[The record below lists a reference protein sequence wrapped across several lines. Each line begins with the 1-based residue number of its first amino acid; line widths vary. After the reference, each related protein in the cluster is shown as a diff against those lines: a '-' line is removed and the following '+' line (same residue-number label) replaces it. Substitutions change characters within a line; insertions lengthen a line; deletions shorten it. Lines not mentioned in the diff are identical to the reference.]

1 MFCPVRTEQHG
12 LSRNNAAGRS
22 IGYLNQVDVKFSTKR
37 RLCEEMRSRTRGC
50 TCCGM
55 PDGLTGPRGL
65 APSGKD
71 PPWHPNPSPAAAHLA
86 RLLEGRNGMGDAWLA
101 QTRFRCDS
109 GVPVLPTTRIPLEA
123 RRQTEHSLSTGL
135 RRTRLSL
142 PLGTQGPVPAVGLKP
157 QERRASACRA
167 CVRRM
172 VKMKDDV

>member
-1 MFCPVRTEQHG
+1 MAALGDIRRRRPARLESGLRRGSGHLYLYRCRPLYLFCPQGCLRPSDCPPAPCRH
-12 LSRNNAAGRS
+12 SNANDDSARKCAAGRGAARAS
-22 IGYLNQVDVKFSTKR
+22 
-37 RLCEEMRSRTRGC
+37 
-50 TCCGM
+50 GM

-123 RRQTEHSLSTGL
+123 YNVAD
-135 RRTRLSL
+135 RTL
-142 PLGTQGPVPAVGLKP
+142 PQYGATTDAT
-157 QERRASACRA
+157 
-167 CVRRM
+167 
-172 VKMKDDV
+172 

>member
-1 MFCPVRTEQHG
+1 
-12 LSRNNAAGRS
+12 
-22 IGYLNQVDVKFSTKR
+22 
-37 RLCEEMRSRTRGC
+37 
-50 TCCGM
+50 M

-123 RRQTEHSLSTGL
+123 YNVADRTLPQYGATT
-135 RRTRLSL
+135 RTRLSL

-157 QERRASACRA
+157 QERRASA
-167 CVRRM
+167 RRSCEKDGQNERRR
-172 VKMKDDV
+172 VKATDDGPPMRRRGGMRPETLGMSPRDDHLVILAT

>member
-1 MFCPVRTEQHG
+1 MGRAKETARLELGLRRGSGHLYLYRCCRHTPVSPERANDF
-12 LSRNNAAGRS
+12 LSSARAVPALER
-22 IGYLNQVDVKFSTKR
+22 KR

-50 TCCGM
+50 TCRGV

-71 PPWHPNPSPAAAHLA
+71 PPWHPNPSPAAAHFA

-123 RRQTEHSLSTGL
+123 YNVAD
-135 RRTRLSL
+135 RTL
-142 PLGTQGPVPAVGLKP
+142 PQYGATTDAT
-157 QERRASACRA
+157 
-167 CVRRM
+167 
-172 VKMKDDV
+172 